1 MTREEFYAKYGE
13 VEVVFTSYYKFT
25 FIYSALLPDNRMVNV
40 SYGGNS
46 DDIYRHSVGVGVPI
60 KIKDLEPH
68 SGSVYDGFF
77 NEVDSFYDY

>member
-25 FIYSALLPDNRMVNV
+25 FNYGAILADNRRLSV

-46 DDIYRHSVGVGVPI
+46 DEIYRHEVSVGGTI
-60 KIKDLEPH
+60 KIKYLEPYC
-68 SGSVYDGFF
+68 GSVYDGSK
-77 NEVDSFYDY
+77 EVESFYGY